1 MTAPR
6 VLVVEDEA
14 LVLLDMA
21 DALQLAGCSV
31 VAAGSVK
38 EALARLSE
46 ESFDVAVL
54 DHSLRGEAATAITD
68 VLGQLG
74 TPYIACSGRLAEDK
88 DEFWA
93 DAAACVSKPCDSETL
108 VETVQAVAA

>member
-14 LVLLDMA
+14 LVLLDMV

-38 EALARLSE
+38 EALARIGE

-54 DHSLRGEAATAITD
+54 DHSLQGEFPTAIID
-68 VLGQLG
+68 ALGKLG
-74 TPYIACSGRLAEDK
+74 TPYVACSGSVENDRDA
-88 DEFWA
+88 FWA

-108 VETVQAVAA
+108 VETVHTVAA